1 MAPNKNTNNTSTAV
15 SPPHSHSGQVCSDP
29 PASKPC
35 KHTQSSV
42 DTTVEPAA
50 KKGKKGRCT
59 KGCKTAADKKEED
72 EAASSTKD
80 KAPSAVSTYETSAH
94 SKSEDNKSSYS
105 VENTQIGNKLSPRE
119 RTIVSIYEVDQSLL
133 ALTGKWSIQE
143 AWKVYSEVNRVK
155 HLVDINSKPLPDGFA
170 KPSSSDI
177 YKLFGIGTT
186 AWHNWNVVL
195 KRLSNYPDMAEW
207 LSDNNPDMNNTHE
220 LWGLEKSSGFTRVN
234 LEDWMDA
241 RDKANKDKAAG
252 KEKASDSKQKSAKG
266 KDKGKSKKGA
276 GIKNKHSYLVAL
288 YYLPMAYAIGTEQ
301 EFPILNF
308 SQFNHYDD
316 DEINYNI
323 SAKLD
328 AFSKFLKLHPYNE
341 TGHYIGEL
349 GPVSETKL
357 TPDLAL
363 SVINILC

>member
-1 MAPNKNTNNTSTAV
+1 MIPNIKEQDRQIQVFDTSRNIWIMRGRYSSIRDAV
-15 SPPHSHSGQVCSDP
+15 TIEWHPQNQDLAIFLAATDP
-29 PASKPC
+29 II
-35 KHTQSSV
+35 KHIGYS
-42 DTTVEPAA
+42 E
-50 KKGKKGRCT
+50 
-59 KGCKTAADKKEED
+59 
-72 EAASSTKD
+72 
-80 KAPSAVSTYETSAH
+80 APSAVSTNETSAH

-133 ALTGKWSIQE
+133 GLTGKWSIQE

-155 HLVDINSKPLPDGFA
+155 RLVDINSKPLPDGFA

-186 AWHNWNVVL
+186 AWHNWDVVL

-207 LSDNNPDMNNTHE
+207 LSDNNPDMNNTRE

-266 KDKGKSKKGA
+266 KDKAKSKKGA
-276 GIKNKHSYLVAL
+276 EIKNK
-288 YYLPMAYAIGTEQ
+288 
-301 EFPILNF
+301 
-308 SQFNHYDD
+308 
-316 DEINYNI
+316 
-323 SAKLD
+323 
-328 AFSKFLKLHPYNE
+328 
-341 TGHYIGEL
+341 
-349 GPVSETKL
+349 
-357 TPDLAL
+357 
-363 SVINILC
+363 